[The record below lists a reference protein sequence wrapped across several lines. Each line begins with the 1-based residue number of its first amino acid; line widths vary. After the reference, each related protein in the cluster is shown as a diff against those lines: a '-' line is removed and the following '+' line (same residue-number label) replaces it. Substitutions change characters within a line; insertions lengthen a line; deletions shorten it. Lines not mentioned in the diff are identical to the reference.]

1 MISFYCD
8 VLGCFLEK
16 RSTAVA
22 GLVHLRAGSSLIDL
36 MPADDGMRSDAAATG
51 SLDHLCIQI
60 EPLSEDELRSHLS
73 RFGVEVGKFARRY
86 GADGDGISVYLRDP
100 EGNEVELKAP
110 PEASALRIPVPAGA
124 DSRD

>member
-8 VLGCFLEK
+8 VLGCVLEK

-36 MPADDGMRSDAAATG
+36 IPAGDEMRSDAAMTG
-51 SLDHLCIQI
+51 SLDHLCLQI
-60 EPLSEDELRSHLS
+60 EHLSEEKLRTHLS
-73 RFGVEVGKFARRY
+73 GFGVEVGEFARRY

-110 PEASALRIPVPAGA
+110 PEAPA
-124 DSRD
+124 

>member
-8 VLGCFLEK
+8 VLGCSLEK

-36 MPADDGMRSDAAATG
+36 MPANDEMRSDAAVTG
-51 SLDHLCIQI
+51 SLDHLCIQV
-60 EPLSEDELRSHLS
+60 EPFSEDELRSHLS
-73 RFGVEVGKFARRY
+73 DFGVAAGEFERRY

-110 PEASALRIPVPAGA
+110 PDASA
-124 DSRD
+124 